1 MQRMEK
7 TDRRIL
13 FVVLMAAVIFLAA
26 SIAGAAE
33 AYAMSGE
40 GTSESPYKIRVK
52 VGAVGNK

>member
-1 MQRMEK
+1 
-7 TDRRIL
+7 
-13 FVVLMAAVIFLAA
+13 MAAVIFLAA

-52 VGAVGNK
+52 VKAVGNKYYKAGTKTVTVKIVVK

>member
-1 MQRMEK
+1 
-7 TDRRIL
+7 
-13 FVVLMAAVIFLAA
+13 MAAVIFLAA